1 MEGRGDPVG
10 LGIHQVEEEMVS
22 HPWVVL
28 EEEARQRPA
37 EAVEADTAVEEGV
50 PVTLTSAQIMEVAEQ
65 QAVEAVP
72 ILAQQHQIQ

>member
-1 MEGRGDPVG
+1 MVVRGDQVG
-10 LGIHQVEEEMVS
+10 LILVLPT
-22 HPWVVL
+22 PWVVL